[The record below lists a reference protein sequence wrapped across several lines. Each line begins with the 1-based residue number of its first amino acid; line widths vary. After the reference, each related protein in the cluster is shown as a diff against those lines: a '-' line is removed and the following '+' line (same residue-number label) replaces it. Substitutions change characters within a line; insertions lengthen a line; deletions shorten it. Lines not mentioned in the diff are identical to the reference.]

1 MATELWVALLALI
14 GTLSGSFGGIMVA
27 NKLVNYRI
35 RELEK
40 KVEKHNALVERV
52 IVMEQDIKT
61 AFHEIEETKSEITQL
76 KKTV

>member
-1 MATELWVALLALI
+1 MATEVWVALLALI

-40 KVEKHNALVERV
+40 KVERHNELVERV
-52 IVMEQDIKT
+52 IVMEQDMKT
-61 AFHEIEETKSEITQL
+61 AFHEIEETKDEITRM